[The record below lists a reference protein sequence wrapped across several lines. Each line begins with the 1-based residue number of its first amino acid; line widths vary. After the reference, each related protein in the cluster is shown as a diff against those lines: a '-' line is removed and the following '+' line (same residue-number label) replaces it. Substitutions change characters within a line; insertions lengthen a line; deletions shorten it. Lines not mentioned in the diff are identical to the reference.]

1 MSLDRRIHPLGAQ
14 RCARLGL
21 GLIARVAGFILA
33 ITLVVALTAPALAL
47 GADAE
52 DAPRLRGDVTV
63 DADVVTIGDLLAGIP
78 EDVAAI
84 AAFRAPGL
92 GENGTI
98 ATSRILAAAEQLG
111 LQPPQTFGREEVHVS
126 RAARE
131 IDETEIAAALAEA
144 IAAQRGE
151 PAEALEIRFEGSA
164 PHMRVPPHAAGPV
177 TVTDL
182 RYDPNSGRLAA
193 LVYVGESASRRLGQ
207 AMVAGRAVTTVEI
220 AVLERPLSRG
230 ERIDP
235 RDLRVERRPAANIP
249 QDAWYSGL
257 DLEERV
263 ARRNLAAGHAL
274 RSGDLVRENL
284 VERGQNVMIVY
295 RSRNLTLT
303 MRGTA
308 NEAGVRG
315 QVIAVTNP
323 QSKRVLQATVSG
335 QGQVTVDAPSLGPV
349 AATQRIIQ

>member
-21 GLIARVAGFILA
+21 GLIARITGFILA
-33 ITLVVALTAPALAL
+33 ITLVVAVTAPALAA
-47 GADAE
+47 GGDAD
-52 DAPRLRGDVTV
+52 DGPHLRGDITV

-78 EDVAAI
+78 DDVVDI
-84 AAFRAPGL
+84 AAFRAPDL

-98 ATSRILAAAEQLG
+98 ATTRILAAAAQLG
-111 LQPPQTFGREEVHVS
+111 LRQPQTFGRKEVHVT

-131 IDETEIAAALAEA
+131 IDENEIAAALAEA

-151 PAEALEIRFEGSA
+151 PAEAIEIRFEGRA
-164 PHMRVPPHAAGPV
+164 PHLRVPPQVAGPV
-177 TVTDL
+177 SVADL
-182 RYDPNSGRLAA
+182 RYDHSSGRLAA
-193 LVYVGESASRRLGQ
+193 LVYVGESDSRRLGQ

-220 AVLERPLSRG
+220 AVLERPLARG
-230 ERIDP
+230 ERINP
-235 RDLRVERRPAANIP
+235 VDLRIERRPAANIP
-249 QDAWYSGL
+249 QDARYAQL

-274 RSGDLVRENL
+274 RSGDLARELL
-284 VERGQNVMIVY
+284 VERGQNVMIIY

-308 NEAGVRG
+308 EESGARG

-335 QGQVTVDAPSLGPV
+335 QGQVTVEAPSLGPL
-349 AATQRIIQ
+349 ASTQRIIQ

>member
-14 RCARLGL
+14 RCARLGP

-33 ITLVVALTAPALAL
+33 ITLVVALTAPALAT
-47 GADAE
+47 GDDAD

-78 EDVAAI
+78 DDVVDI
-84 AAFRAPGL
+84 AAFRAPDL

-98 ATSRILAAAEQLG
+98 ATTRILAAAEQLG
-111 LQPPQTFGREEVHVS
+111 LRPPQTFGRSEVHVT

-131 IDETEIAAALAEA
+131 IDENEIAAALAEA

-151 PAEALEIRFEGSA
+151 PAEAIEIRFEGRA

-177 TVTDL
+177 AVTDL
-182 RYDPNSGRLAA
+182 RYDHGSGRLAA
-193 LVYVGESASRRLGQ
+193 LVYIGESASRRLGQ

-220 AVLERPLSRG
+220 AMLERPVSRG
-230 ERIDP
+230 ERINP
-235 RDLRVERRPAANIP
+235 ADLRIERRPAANIP
-249 QDAWYSGL
+249 QDAWYAQL

-274 RSGDLVRENL
+274 RSGDLAREVL
-284 VERGQNVMIVY
+284 VERGQNVMIIY

-303 MRGTA
+303 MRGSA
-308 NEAGVRG
+308 NESGARG

-323 QSKRVLQATVSG
+323 QSRRVLQATVSG
-335 QGQVTVDAPSLGPV
+335 QGQVTVEAPSLGPL

>member
-33 ITLVVALTAPALAL
+33 ITLVVALSAPALAFT
-47 GADAE
+47 GSE
-52 DAPRLRGDVTV
+52 EPEPRLRGDVTV
-63 DADVVTIGDLLAGIP
+63 DADVVTIGDLLGDIP
-78 EDVAAI
+78 ADVADI
-84 AAFRAPGL
+84 AAFRAPDL
-92 GENGTI
+92 GESGTI
-98 ATSRILAAAEQLG
+98 ATARIVAAAEQLG
-111 LQPPQTFGREEVHVS
+111 LRPPQTFGRKEVHVT

-131 IDETEIAAALAEA
+131 IDETEIAAALAGA
-144 IAAQRGE
+144 IAAQTGN
-151 PAEALEIRFEGSA
+151 PAEAIEIRFEGRA
-164 PHMRVPPHAAGPV
+164 PHMRVPPHATAGV
-177 TVTDL
+177 EVADL
-182 RYDPNSGRLAA
+182 RYDPGSGRLAA
-193 LVYVGESASRRLGQ
+193 MVFVGESASRRLGQ
-207 AMVAGRAVTTVEI
+207 AIVAGRAVATVEI
-220 AVLERPLSRG
+220 AVLARPLSRG
-230 ERIDP
+230 ERISDA
-235 RDLRVERRPAANIP
+235 DLRIERRPAANIP
-249 QDAWYSGL
+249 QDAWYSAL

-284 VERGQNVMIVY
+284 VERGQNVMIIY
-295 RSRNLTLT
+295 RSNNLTLT

-308 NEAGVRG
+308 NESGVRG

-335 QGQVTVDAPSLGPV
+335 QGQVTVEAPSVGPV